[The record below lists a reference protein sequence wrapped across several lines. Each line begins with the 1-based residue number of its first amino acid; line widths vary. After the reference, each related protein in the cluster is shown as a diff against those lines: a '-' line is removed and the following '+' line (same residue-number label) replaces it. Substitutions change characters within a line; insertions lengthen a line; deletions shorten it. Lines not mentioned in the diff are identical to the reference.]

1 MRLAVYAFT
10 WLFMVTS
17 ITCSVIKLVPSNA
30 LHIKGRPLATYFSAV
45 KVVPVP
51 NNTLL
56 QTSSVSV
63 KPVSNTAAVISNIPR
78 FSSPVVVKQMPQNIS
93 NSQASTSNTYNVVQS
108 PALHMN
114 TYAQHTQP
122 VAVTHHLVTAQPV
135 QPAAIVKPYDVP
147 VLAQRSIQP
156 VQHLITAQPI
166 QPAAIVK
173 PYDVPVLAQ
182 RSIQPVQ
189 HLITAQPIQPV
200 VVTQPIYKPQQP
212 IMQLVFQPYTQTT
225 SAIHPLN
232 NQNSRMFMSPIR
244 VAVDQSSLVPMMN
257 GFNMVKAISKSVGV
271 ICNMLKTISTRK
283 PQINTQPQY
292 FAPTIPST
300 TYVQPSAIT
309 VTKTISMVPTQPQ
322 TLIPAYTA
330 SVVQPSTVIKYV
342 AQPASTEPKI
352 LQGWIT
358 RKVLCNTVVAR
369 CIVQNE
375 MQTNERTN
383 DQTDDVKQQYTTN
396 NNEDDVNAKTNVSE
410 NTQDTANNP
419 NEKESDESTS
429 SEESSDSS
437 SSDTSDRSVDDCT
450 ERQSKPPYV
459 LKGSENDQTD
469 NEYQYQSSPSI
480 GNAISYNSIGTG
492 DNQDQ
497 IVYLSDLI

>member
-135 QPAAIVKPYDVP
+135 
-147 VLAQRSIQP
+147 
-156 VQHLITAQPI
+156 